1 MARAAGPEEEVE
13 GLDEEFLYH
22 LSRGSDLL
30 ARGDGQAALTSLSRA
45 AQLRPRDSQAL
56 GLLGQAEYRLGR
68 FEEAIET
75 YGRLVDENPVEAA
88 ARVNLGLACLKA
100 GRHAEAVKQLSIALD
115 LNPDHKKAQGYLGL
129 AYLDSG
135 NPRGAREWFAR
146 AGSNMM
152 VARCDEIIAAG
163 GGAPALARDA
173 SPPESPEAFPSTASP
188 EPVHSPASAASSR
201 SDSARGAPRPPPAG
215 PAQAPALRPV
225 PAQAAGTRPAA
236 PAYQGLAGFAAGRVV
251 TPPGEVFATDGQ
263 TLTMWVHGE
272 ILTRLEGLFAVRGKV
287 DASPAWKRFRGRA
300 TERPFGEGPSRM
312 HRVKGEGALFFRAA
326 GRRHLALDLG
336 GDAGYFREEAVF
348 AMEESV
354 AYENGRVPSKLS
366 GDLNLVHLRGKGR
379 FLLATAAEP
388 VAVEVS
394 EAAPLRVPLEGLV
407 GWVGALTPKVVSFA
421 EAPPS
426 ADGVEAAP
434 AGPAMVELTGEG
446 RALVDPAA
454 AVPAGTAQGA

>member
-22 LSRGSDLL
+22 LSRGSALL
-30 ARGDGQAALTSLSRA
+30 SRGVGEAALASLSRA
-45 AQLRPRDSQAL
+45 AQLRPRDSQVL
-56 GLLGQAEYRLGR
+56 GLLGQATYRLGR
-68 FEEAIET
+68 FEEAIEI
-75 YGRLVDENPVEAA
+75 YGRLVDENPVEVA

-100 GRHAEAVKQLSIALD
+100 RRHADAVKQLSIALD
-115 LNPDHKKAQGYLGL
+115 LNPGHKKAQGYLGL
-129 AYLDSG
+129 AHLESG
-135 NPRGAREWFAR
+135 NPRAAREWFAK
-146 AGSNMM
+146 AGSVMM
-152 VARCDEIIAAG
+152 VARCDEILAS
-163 GGAPALARDA
+163 GGAA
-173 SPPESPEAFPSTASP
+173 
-188 EPVHSPASAASSR
+188 PASAAALAPETHLAEPPETPEPVR
-201 SDSARGAPRPPPAG
+201 GPAAPEPARPRAAGAPP
-215 PAQAPALRPV
+215 APAAPEPGRATAP
-225 PAQAAGTRPAA
+225 PHPAA
-236 PAYQGLAGFAAGRVV
+236 PAYQGLAVFAAGRVV

-287 DASPAWKRFRGRA
+287 EAVPAWKRFRGRA
-300 TERPFGEGPSRM
+300 TDRPFGEGPGRM

-366 GDLNLVHLRGKGR
+366 ADLNLVHLRGNGR
-379 FLLATAAEP
+379 FLLATAEEP

-407 GWVGALTPKVVSFA
+407 GWVGALTPKVVAFA
-421 EAPPS
+421 EPAPGAEGAQPAS
-426 ADGVEAAP
+426 AA
-434 AGPAMVELTGEG
+434 PAMVELTGEG

-454 AVPAGTAQGA
+454 AVPPAGPSPGA